1 MNPEFLSAFLCPRCN
16 KGRLSESS
24 VDSGRVVGKSADGML
39 SCDRCDASF
48 PIVGDLA
55 RFVGNEGY
63 AKSFGYQWEL
73 HGKTQLDSY
82 TGQPISRRRLFD
94 VTGWSENLTGQMI
107 LEAGCG
113 AGRFT
118 EVLISTGAEIFS
130 FDYSSAVDVN
140 YANNG
145 THSSLCAFQA
155 DILHLPIREES
166 FDKVLCLGVL
176 QHTPDPSAAFQCIA
190 RRVRQGGELVV
201 DVYANRLRSLL
212 HWKYILRPITRRM
225 RKEDLYR
232 ITSAAVNALLP
243 ISMWLRCVAGR
254 AGARLMP
261 IVEYSHL
268 GIPAELNKQ
277 WATLDTFDMYSPA
290 HDHPQSIG
298 TVRRWFDQAGYYD
311 ITVSYGPNGIVGK
324 GRRK

>member
-1 MNPEFLSAFLCPRCN
+1 MNPKLLAVFLCPHCS
-16 KGRLSESS
+16 KGSLSEGL
-24 VDSGRVVGKSADGML
+24 VDNNCIAGESADGVL
-39 SCDRCDASF
+39 SCDRCGARY
-48 PIVGDLA
+48 PIVDNLA

-63 AKSFGYQWEL
+63 ATSFGYQWEL

-94 VTGWSENLTGQMI
+94 VTGWSEDLTGQMI
-107 LEAGCG
+107 LEVGCG

-118 EVLISTGAEIFS
+118 EVLISTGAKIFS

-140 YANNG
+140 FANNG
-145 THSSLCAFQA
+145 SNLNLCAFQA
-155 DILHLPIREES
+155 DVLHIPIREET

-176 QHTPDPSAAFQCIA
+176 QHTPNPPAAFQSIA
-190 RRVRQGGELVV
+190 MRVRRGGELVI

-212 HWKYILRPITRRM
+212 HWKYILRPIAQRM
-225 RKEDLYR
+225 KKEDLYR
-232 ITSAAVNALLP
+232 ITGTAVNALLP
-243 ISMWLRCVAGR
+243 VTMWLRRVAGR

-268 GIPAELNKQ
+268 GLPAELNKQ

-290 HDHPQSIG
+290 HDHPQSSG
-298 TVRRWFDQAGYYD
+298 TVKRWFDQAGFRD
-311 ITVSYGPNGIVGK
+311 IIVHYGPNGIVGK